1 VWHLSDP
8 HAQEYGVSGH
18 LQSGIDIISRRN
30 GDLSRHVG
38 VQCKHVKKLKIADIR
53 EDTNAALAI
62 DPPLSEMIFA
72 TTDDSDPKII
82 AFAAQ
87 LEQEIRTDGRVI
99 QICIYDWQK
108 IESIVVQR
116 PDLHALFDPRVI
128 VSSPWPD
135 PRMAR
140 PRRRWARLR
149 THQGDLPRARSWL
162 FSCRGGAE
170 GVRRSAESPK
180 ASQREERRRR
190 IQSSPED
197 SP

>member
-30 GDLSRHVG
+30 GDLSRRVG

-99 QICIYDWQK
+99 QSASTIGRKSNLSSFSDQICMRS
-108 IESIVVQR
+108 SI
-116 PDLHALFDPRVI
+116 L
-128 VSSPWPD
+128 
-135 PRMAR
+135 
-140 PRRRWARLR
+140 
-149 THQGDLPRARSWL
+149 G
-162 FSCRGGAE
+162 
-170 GVRRSAESPK
+170 
-180 ASQREERRRR
+180 
-190 IQSSPED
+190 
-197 SP
+197 